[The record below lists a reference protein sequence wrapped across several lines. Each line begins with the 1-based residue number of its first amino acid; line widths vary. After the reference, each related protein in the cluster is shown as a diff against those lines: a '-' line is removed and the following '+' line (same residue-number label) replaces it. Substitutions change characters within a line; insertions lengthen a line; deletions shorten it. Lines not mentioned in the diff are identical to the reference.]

1 MGVRP
6 RSLPVATAFAVVTA
20 FAPKGEP
27 VPDPAAKPSSPRR
40 RVLVVED
47 SADAAESL
55 RVLLELVG
63 HDVRVAS
70 TGPDGV
76 REAEKW
82 RPEVVFCDIGLPGF
96 DGWEV
101 ARRLRADPGTAGARL
116 YALTAYNSSDDRR
129 RSREAGFEHHI
140 AKPADF
146 EELLGLLDS

>member
-1 MGVRP
+1 MATPSAVR
-6 RSLPVATAFAVVTA
+6 TALAA
-20 FAPKGEP
+20 KGEP
-27 VPDPAAKPSSPRR
+27 LPNPAAKSPRPRR

-63 HDVRVAS
+63 HDVRVAA

-76 REAEKW
+76 KEAARW

-101 ARRLRADPGTAGARL
+101 ARQLRADPGTAGARL

-146 EELLGLLDS
+146 EELLDLLDS